1 MFPPLH
7 LPCWAG
13 LLMYFP
19 ALAPTCS
26 ILSDSET
33 VGQGSVLC
41 IIFTPVIEKNVL
53 KCLFKTNYLA
63 NTYREVILLVD
74 SRVYL

>member
-1 MFPPLH
+1 MFLPLH

-13 LLMYFP
+13 LLICFP

-26 ILSDSET
+26 FLSDSET
-33 VGQGSVLC
+33 VGQGSVLY

-53 KCLFKTNYLA
+53 KRSFKTDYLA

-74 SRVYL
+74 SWVYL